1 VNPLIAIAALGIL
14 TALSLLYALLEPFLL
29 DIREH
34 EIVSSQVPDACDGL
48 TIALVAD
55 IHYGPFFTR
64 QRVRRL
70 VERVN
75 GLSPDIILLGGDYS
89 FRNSR
94 YIEPLFAELSS
105 LRAAKGVFGVL
116 GNHDY
121 WLGSG
126 QIQAGMD
133 LAGIKVLENEAVWI
147 DCSSA
152 VSRAAVRGGD
162 SGGDGGVD
170 GGGKGGRIRLGGVAD
185 VNEGSPNL
193 TPIFEDGAAHCSG
206 TSHRRGASHR
216 SGAERGGGPS
226 TYGATDNN
234 YVILLTHNPDLA
246 ERVNLA
252 GIDLMLAGHTHGGQI
267 TVFGLWAPFT
277 SSRYGQ
283 KYRGGVTETDH
294 TTVIVTRGV
303 GTVRLPMRFFARP
316 EITIVKL
323 TAPSS

>member
-1 VNPLIAIAALGIL
+1 MNPLITIAALGIL

-29 DIREH
+29 DVRKH

-94 YIEPLFAELSS
+94 YIEPLFTELSS
-105 LRAAKGVFGVL
+105 LRAAKGAFGVL

-121 WLGSG
+121 WLGPG

-133 LAGIKVLENEAVWI
+133 LAGIKVLENEAVWV
-147 DCSSA
+147 DCSSP
-152 VSRAAVRGGD
+152 SRAAGCGGGD
-162 SGGDGGVD
+162 SDSDSCGGSGGGGDGG
-170 GGGKGGRIRLGGVAD
+170 GKVGRIRLGGVAD
-185 VNEGSPNL
+185 VNEGSPDL
-193 TPIFEDGAAHCSG
+193 APIFECDANRRIGANK
-206 TSHRRGASHR
+206 
-216 SGAERGGGPS
+216 RGGGLS
-226 TYGATDNN
+226 TDGATDNY

-246 ERVNLA
+246 ERVDLA
-252 GIDLMLAGHTHGGQI
+252 GIDLVLAGHTHGGQI

-283 KYRGGVTETDH
+283 KYRGGVTETDD